1 MNYIYLFNPSY
12 VVLGG
17 KITEH
22 KNFDIAILKQAMM
35 KLAKKPLSSFEHV
48 KILKAQLGNDAA
60 LYGVASLALK
70 Q

>member
-1 MNYIYLFNPSY
+1 MNYVYLFNPSY

-17 KITEH
+17 AITED
-22 KNFDIAILKQAMM
+22 KNFDVKAIKEIKM
-35 KLAKKPLSSFEHV
+35 KLARKPLSSFEHV
-48 KILKAQLGNDAA
+48 QILKAQLGNDAA